1 MRTARARFSAATAL
15 ALVTALGWVAP
26 ALAQDGRDWNI
37 QVTPYVWGSGVSG
50 DLTPVQGG
58 PTIEFDESLSEVL
71 ENLDGAFFLS
81 AYARSGRLVFLG
93 DLSASSSSREGLVPP
108 GIPAEGK
115 VRQRSVTLAA
125 GWRTVE
131 TPRVT
136 VDLLA
141 GLRTWDIEVEA
152 AVPAAGFSATREV
165 NFTDPILAARAN
177 IPLAP
182 RFSAIL
188 YGDFGGFG
196 VGSEQTGQVVATVN
210 YAMSE
215 KFYISGGYRW
225 LHVDYDSDG
234 TAFEATMSGPLLG
247 ATWRF

>member
-1 MRTARARFSAATAL
+1 MRTACLSAVPGL
-15 ALVTALGWVAP
+15 ALGTVLGWAAP

-37 QVTPYVWGSGVSG
+37 QVTPYVWGVGVSG

-58 PTIEFDESLSEVL
+58 PTVEFDESLSDVL
-71 ENLDGAFFLS
+71 ENLDSAFFLS
-81 AYARSGRLVFLG
+81 AYARSGRFVLLG
-93 DLSASSSSREGLVPP
+93 DISASSSSREGLVPP
-108 GIPAEGK
+108 GIPAEGE

-131 TPRVT
+131 NPRVT
-136 VDLLA
+136 LDLLA
-141 GLRTWDIEVEA
+141 GIRTWDIEVEA
-152 AVPAAGFSATREV
+152 AAPVVGLSASRDV

-182 RFSAIL
+182 RLSAIL

-196 VGSEQTGQVVATVN
+196 AGSDQTGQVVATVN
-210 YAMSE
+210 YAVSE
-215 KFYISGGYRW
+215 KFYVSGGYRW

-234 TAFEATMSGPLLG
+234 TAFETTMSGPLLG
-247 ATWRF
+247 ITWRF

>member
-1 MRTARARFSAATAL
+1 MRTARVRSSATAAL
-15 ALVTALGWVAP
+15 ALAP
-26 ALAQDGRDWNI
+26 AQDRGDWNI

-58 PTIEFDESLSEVL
+58 PTVEFDESLSEVL
-71 ENLDGAFFLS
+71 ENLDSAFFLS
-81 AYARSGRLVFLG
+81 AYARSGRFVLLG
-93 DLSASSSSREGLVPP
+93 DVSASSSSREGFVPP
-108 GIPAEGK
+108 GIPAEGE
-115 VRQRSVTLAA
+115 VQQRSVTLAA

-141 GLRTWDIEVEA
+141 GLRTWNIEVEA

-196 VGSEQTGQVVATVN
+196 VGSDQTAQVVATVN
-210 YAMSE
+210 YAVSE

-225 LHVDYDSDG
+225 FHVDYDSDG

-247 ATWRF
+247 VTWRF